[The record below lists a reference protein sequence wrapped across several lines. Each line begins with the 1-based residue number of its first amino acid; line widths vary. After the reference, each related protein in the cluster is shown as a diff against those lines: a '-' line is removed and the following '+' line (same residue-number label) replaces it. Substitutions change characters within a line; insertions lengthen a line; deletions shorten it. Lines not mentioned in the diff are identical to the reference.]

1 MEGSGIYIN
10 KYLPVAI
17 LYLFFNG
24 VFLPEGVLY
33 TTLLTPI
40 FLIWLIRYPAF
51 RQLGYFFL
59 FTIPLVIIHWLNGI
73 VNYPFY
79 FKSYFAFFTVYVF
92 CLAFYQYLENCH
104 SLRTIFRKV
113 LVFNAFMTVI
123 ALVMLLVPSLR
134 KIWWMDN
141 SMSLGNIT
149 ILRLRMLTYEPSY
162 YSTLMAPITVYYLLK
177 AFRRELPHPWL
188 YFLLTL
194 VPLFLSL
201 SFGVVLAMAFA
212 FLLLFLY
219 NSRRVIF
226 NKKNAGYLAGG
237 FFLLVAVGAFLA
249 IYYPNNV
256 VFRRISNVLS
266 GQDASFR
273 GRTMDSF
280 VMSLEIAAKKS
291 LAFGVG
297 FGQVKVLGLDVF
309 AQMYHYSKF
318 TYSDVGIPNTTGDTF
333 ATLGLVTL
341 ALKFF
346 LEIYFFFK
354 TRVYSNQYRLT
365 LFLFIFIYQFSGSF
379 LINIAEYA
387 LWIMAFKAD
396 LFPEFNK
403 LKPDVP

>member
-10 KYLPVAI
+10 KYLPIAI

-24 VFLPEGVLY
+24 VFLPEGLLY
-33 TTLLTPI
+33 TTLLTPV
-40 FLIWLIRYPAF
+40 FLIWLVRYPAI

-59 FTIPLVIIHWLNGI
+59 FSIPLVIIHYFDGI

-79 FKSYFAFFTVYVF
+79 FKSYFACFTVYVF
-92 CLAFYQYLENCH
+92 CLAFFQYLENCH

-113 LVFNAFMTVI
+113 LLFNAFMTVI
-123 ALVMLLVPSLR
+123 ALAMLFVPSMR

-141 SMSLGNIT
+141 SMSLGRVT

-162 YSTLMAPITVYYLLK
+162 YSTLMAPITAYYLLK
-177 AFRRELPHPWL
+177 AFRRELPRPWL
-188 YFLLTL
+188 YFALALA
-194 VPLFLSL
+194 PLFLSL
-201 SFGVVLAMAFA
+201 SFGVILAMAFA
-212 FLLLFLY
+212 FLLLFVY

-226 NKKNAGYLAGG
+226 NRKNAGYLAGI
-237 FFLLVAVGAFLA
+237 LLLLAAIGGFLA

-256 VFRRISNVLS
+256 VFLRISNVVSGRDLS
-266 GQDASFR
+266 FN

-309 AQMYHYSKF
+309 ARMYHYSKF
-318 TYSDVGIPNTTGDTF
+318 TYADVGIPNTTGDTF
-333 ATLGLVTL
+333 ATLGLVIL
-341 ALKFF
+341 AFKFF

-354 TRVYSNQYRLT
+354 TRVYSNQYRLI
-365 LFLFIFIYQFSGSF
+365 LFLFIFIYQFTGSF

-387 LWIMAFKAD
+387 LWIMAFKTD

-403 LKPDVP
+403 LKTEVP